1 MVERRI
7 LDITLERLKDIP
19 LPCRQCAYWETYSD
33 STDLTPLEEERIQK
47 GKWYSWGLA
56 RGEAGGK
63 LFYYDNQG
71 IAYAQFG
78 RLSLFPRL
86 SSYRVG
92 SLVGPDAIFLSCL
105 FVAEGFRGRG
115 FGTLMLRSIL
125 KDLYKSKA
133 KAIETIPTGGP
144 LSAKP
149 SDLVGFFL
157 QNGFHI
163 KEDDPQH
170 PLLRLDF
177 KSLVRVQDELQSFLD
192 RIRMSLHYGTRAPV
206 AR

>member
-1 MVERRI
+1 MVEKRI
-7 LDITLERLKDIP
+7 LDITLEKLKDIP
-19 LPCRQCAYWETYSD
+19 LPCRECVHWEMHSD
-33 STDLTPLEEERIQK
+33 SIDYVPREEERIQK
-47 GKWYSWGLA
+47 EKWYSWGLA

-63 LFYYDNQG
+63 LFYYGNQG

-92 SLVGPDAIFLSCL
+92 SLVGSDAIFLSCL

-125 KDLYKSKA
+125 RDLYKSKA

-144 LSAKP
+144 FSAKP
-149 SDLVGFFL
+149 SDLVDFFL
-157 QNGFHI
+157 RNGFHI

-177 KSLVRVQDELQSFLD
+177 KSLASVQDGLQAFLD
-192 RIRMSLHYGTRAPV
+192 KIKMSLHYGTRAPV

>member
-1 MVERRI
+1 V
-7 LDITLERLKDIP
+7 
-19 LPCRQCAYWETYSD
+19 
-33 STDLTPLEEERIQK
+33 
-47 GKWYSWGLA
+47 
-56 RGEAGGK
+56 
-63 LFYYDNQG
+63 
-71 IAYAQFG
+71 
-78 RLSLFPRL
+78 
-86 SSYRVG
+86 
-92 SLVGPDAIFLSCL
+92 
-105 FVAEGFRGRG
+105 
-115 FGTLMLRSIL
+115 LRSIL

-144 LSAKP
+144 FSAKP

-157 QNGFHI
+157 KNGFYI

-177 KSLVRVQDELQSFLD
+177 KSLVRVHDELQTFLD

>member
-1 MVERRI
+1 MERRI

-19 LPCRQCAYWETYSD
+19 LPCRECTYWETHSD
-33 STDLTPLEEERIQK
+33 SPDLTSSEEGRIQK
-47 GKWYSWGLA
+47 EKWYSWGLA
-56 RGEAGGK
+56 RGEAAGK
-63 LFYYDNQG
+63 LFYYGNQG

-92 SLVGPDAIFLSCL
+92 SLVGSDAIFLSCL

-115 FGTLMLRSIL
+115 FGTLLLRSIL

-144 LSAKP
+144 FLAK
-149 SDLVGFFL
+149 SSYLMDFFL
-157 QNGFHI
+157 KNGFYI
-163 KEDDPQH
+163 KENDLQH

-192 RIRMSLHYGTRAPV
+192 KIKMSLHYGTRAPV